1 MCFSSFPLAQL
12 RYFSFFLLSPRDTF
26 QLAETHAVGCRAVS
40 VEAAAAKT
48 SQWMHGSKHQR
59 IGARKNIRKWVNIIW
74 LEYFL
79 STFYTWRKHLKM
91 KIHTCG
97 KIGRFYCSNK
107 YALWIM
113 ILWNEKKN
121 PFLPQLIQS
130 CEKGNVFP
138 FFFKTDRLFFLATYG
153 SNFHMRE

>member
-1 MCFSSFPLAQL
+1 MCFSSFPISPTSLI
-12 RYFSFFLLSPRDTF
+12 FFFPAVAKRHIPTCWNTRCRLSGS
-26 QLAETHAVGCRAVS
+26 VGRS
-40 VEAAAAKT
+40 SSSKT
-48 SQWMHGSKHQR
+48 SQWMHGSKHDQR

-107 YALWIM
+107 YALWYCEM
-113 ILWNEKKN
+113 KKN

-130 CEKGNVFP
+130 CEKGYVFP